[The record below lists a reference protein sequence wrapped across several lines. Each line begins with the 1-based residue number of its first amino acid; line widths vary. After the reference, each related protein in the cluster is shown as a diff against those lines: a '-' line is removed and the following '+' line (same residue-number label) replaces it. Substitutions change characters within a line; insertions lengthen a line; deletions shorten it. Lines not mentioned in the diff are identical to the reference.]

1 MLRAGTRFLCAGL
14 VMGLSLAAAAQSQ
27 PAPETPKVTE
37 FYVRYQAAPRGSPL
51 PEALLGI
58 QRATALSVTA
68 GVPLAYVRTLRD
80 GAHVVRSDHVLT
92 RAQAWALAK
101 DLAHSEGVV
110 VVQPIDPEFDA
121 RPPTRPASSVTRP

>member
-92 RAQAWALAK
+92 RAQAWALARTW
-101 DLAHSEGVV
+101 
-110 VVQPIDPEFDA
+110 PIRKVSSSCNRSIRSSTRA
-121 RPPTRPASSVTRP
+121 RRLGRPRA